1 MWEGERRRMKNGQ
14 QYLVLEERRERQKGS
29 VNIYIERD
37 NFYLM
42 ALKIMKLK

>member
-1 MWEGERRRMKNGQ
+1 MDSSIWYWKR
-14 QYLVLEERRERQKGS
+14 EERDKKGQY
-29 VNIYIERD
+29 IYIERD